1 MSRIRKII
9 SIYLSYRQPRSTRKE
24 FAEWFAAPFDGETKQ
39 RLMREYW
46 DALSPEM
53 SQDRVQKAYARV
65 RERIGFRSVSLP
77 SPQGV
82 RPVFR
87 RAAVMVAM
95 IAIPVLAVAL
105 YALIGHMNSAPKWQ
119 EIYAP
124 YGQTRSVVLA
134 DGSQIVINSG
144 SRLIYP
150 DRFAGKERRVFL
162 SGEAYADIAKNP
174 KRSFVLS
181 ADDVDILVHGTSFRV
196 SSYVNDSEVEVALLS
211 GAIDMQTKNLQQN
224 CKIQMTPG
232 DMVKV
237 DKRSGR
243 VTSMRFPGGTF
254 ANGIDDGHLTFINSR
269 LSDIARQLERTFDVK
284 IVIDSQQLADER
296 YYSVFINHE
305 TLDEILSILEQNGDM
320 KHRREGEMIHLYKK

>member
-1 MSRIRKII
+1 MTDTKRSWAIGQASFARAYLYFWAVRLWGDVPLNLNPIESVAQPEAYPIR
-9 SIYLSYRQPRSTRKE
+9 
-24 FAEWFAAPFDGETKQ
+24 
-39 RLMREYW
+39 
-46 DALSPEM
+46 
-53 SQDRVQKAYARV
+53 
-65 RERIGFRSVSLP
+65 
-77 SPQGV
+77 
-82 RPVFR
+82 
-87 RAAVMVAM
+87 
-95 IAIPVLAVAL
+95 
-105 YALIGHMNSAPKWQ
+105 APKASV
-119 EIYAP
+119 YAQIGTDIDRAVENAGSLGTDK
-124 YGQTRSVVLA
+124 YLA
-134 DGSQIVINSG
+134 TADAVKMCI
-144 SRLIYP
+144 RDRIYP

-162 SGEAYADIAKNP
+162 CGEAYADIAKNP

-269 LSDIARQLERTFDVK
+269 LSDKMCIRD
-284 IVIDSQQLADER
+284 R
-296 YYSVFINHE
+296 Y
-305 TLDEILSILEQNGDM
+305 
-320 KHRREGEMIHLYKK
+320 K

>member
-9 SIYLSYRQPRSTRKE
+9 SIYLSYRQPRSVRKE

-77 SPQGV
+77 
-82 RPVFR
+82 
-87 RAAVMVAM
+87 
-95 IAIPVLAVAL
+95 
-105 YALIGHMNSAPKWQ
+105 Q

-162 SGEAYADIAKNP
+162 CGEAYADIAKNP

-243 VTSMRFPGGTF
+243 VTSMRFPGGMF

-320 KHRREGEMIHLYKK
+320 KHRREGEIIHLYKK

>member
-162 SGEAYADIAKNP
+162 CGEAYADIAKNP

-254 ANGIDDGHLTFINSR
+254 ANGIDDGHLTFINS
-269 LSDIARQLERTFDVK
+269 LFLVTTLTHTQ
-284 IVIDSQQLADER
+284 
-296 YYSVFINHE
+296 VFS
-305 TLDEILSILEQNGDM
+305 L
-320 KHRREGEMIHLYKK
+320 